1 MLTSMNS
8 NNDTLNSQ
16 INDLVLEYMTAC
28 NEGKHADAEQLLFK
42 IKQLRR
48 LCNETS

>member
-1 MLTSMNS
+1 MLMSMNS

-16 INDLVLEYMTAC
+16 INDLVLDYMTAC
-28 NEGKHADAEQLLFK
+28 NEGKHSDAEELLFK

-48 LCNETS
+48 LCDETT

>member
-16 INDLVLEYMTAC
+16 INDLVLDYMTAC
-28 NEGKHADAEQLLFK
+28 NEGKHADAEELLFK

-48 LCNETS
+48 LCDETT